1 MQLVWRFGNHSVTW
15 EMALY
20 NDVMDILL
28 TILAATIVLGFLVFI
43 HEGGHFLAARAFGVR
58 VSEFMI
64 GLPGPHVGVQ
74 RGETKFGVTAIPLG
88 GYARVCGM
96 EPGEMSPY
104 LEAAMASVYAR
115 GTAVM
120 EDVALDCGCTDDE
133 AYEALEELVEWGT
146 VLGPKKTDEYNVYRV
161 PARKPTALQMKRAH
175 RRGFKGA
182 QFAEE
187 RVSEHDLDAAVPVQV
202 AGSAAKTSEMA
213 ATGTVDGKLNGNVSS
228 CRVLE
233 EGVPAPLDD
242 PHEAFLAE
250 YRQQY
255 RSLPAWKRMAILLA
269 GPGVNLLFA
278 MLAFVIIYSVLGFDY
293 QNTETGEISHIVVSP
308 LRAIEAGFMYI
319 AMVVQ
324 AVMGLF
330 NPQTA
335 AETVSNSTSVVGI
348 AVMSKSAFEAGLTSV
363 LSFTAML
370 SVSLGVMNLLPIPPL
385 DGGRFVIEVYQR
397 IRRKVVGVRAM
408 NYLSFAGMALF
419 MLFFIIMMNQ
429 DIQRFIFGNWG

>member
-1 MQLVWRFGNHSVTW
+1 
-15 EMALY
+15 
-20 NDVMDILL
+20 MDILL
-28 TILAATIVLGFLVFI
+28 TILAATIVLGFLVAI
-43 HEGGHFLAARAFGVR
+43 HEGGHFIAARAFGVR

-64 GLPGPHVGVQ
+64 GLPGPHIGVQ

-96 EPGEMSPY
+96 EPGPMSPY
-104 LEAAMASVYAR
+104 LQSAMTSVYAR
-115 GTAVM
+115 GTALM
-120 EDVALDCGCTDDE
+120 EDVAADCGCTDDE

-146 VLGPKKTDEYNVYRV
+146 IIGPKKTDEFNVYRV
-161 PARKPTALQMKRAH
+161 PERKPTNRQL
-175 RRGFKGA
+175 RRLKKVQESDGPRDVIAAIADQTHAKGA
-182 QFAEE
+182 LDAVEAQDAVKETTAATPGVISDVAAAEK
-187 RVSEHDLDAAVPVQV
+187 VAHDLDQRV
-202 AGSAAKTSEMA
+202 
-213 ATGTVDGKLNGNVSS
+213 
-228 CRVLE
+228 RVLK
-233 EGVPAPLDD
+233 EGEPAPLAD
-242 PHEAFLAE
+242 PKAAFQAE

-255 RSLPAWKRMAILLA
+255 RSLPSWKRIVILLA

-278 MLAFVIIYSVLGFDY
+278 MVAFVVIYSVIGFDY
-293 QNTETGEISHIVVSP
+293 QNTQTGEVSHIVVSP

-319 AMVVQ
+319 GMVVQ
-324 AVMGLF
+324 AVAGLF

-348 AVMSKSAFEAGLTSV
+348 AVMSKSAFEAGLASV

-429 DIQRFIFGNWG
+429 DIQRFIFGNW